1 MAGTALSN
9 LTDAG
14 TVASGDKTYVVRG
27 GNSRQIDL
35 YEAIQDAA
43 AAMLSDAGDIDFTYT
58 DATPTVIGEIK
69 SDTVGPTELIDTAVT
84 AGTYTNSTI
93 TVDAQGRLTSA
104 ATGTTNNP
112 LGQCRLVYVGTTS
125 IRLDRRNG
133 SYLSIN
139 GANEQIP
146 SAGVTM
152 SNATL
157 SASTKYYIYA
167 FMSSGTMTLE
177 PSTTAPA
184 ASSTDGTQIK
194 TGDATR
200 ALVGRVISNGSSE
213 FIGGNYS
220 NPNGVVSWF
229 NPERLFRVEQVLI
242 GPAPGTGFDVAD
254 TSSAYA
260 FMTGT
265 TANSIA
271 DWLFVGTS
279 RIKFARWRAIW
290 GTNNTGNKVRLV
302 HFDDGPA
309 NITQID
315 EFVSDG
321 TGNPEN
327 DAVNVTTT
335 LQALQDGIL
344 DKSIAI
350 QVLCVNG
357 TVYTIYKMALEITY
371 DLDAF

>member
-327 DAVNVTTT
+327 DAVDVTTT